1 MFEFHGPLYHSAIG
15 FRVIQK
21 KKKKKKKKE
30 SML

>member
-21 KKKKKKKKE
+21 KKKKKKKE